1 MSEQIVNA
9 LAQMK
14 QVYLEEVGHNNLER
28 QRLEEEVRQI
38 NEFKKPKLDRVGEED
53 DDIDNDGDVD
63 SSDKYLKHRRS
74 VVTQEVNSDLAKE
87 ILKAMKNLKKGGTPN
102 SNESADNVE
111 RIMRSISSLK
121 PPVKES
127 AYYNWR
133 DTVDE
138 SILWEIIDDT
148 EQKQVKE
155 KNINNY
161 TGKNP
166 VVTVNP
172 EIKTESVLI
181 DTQELNEDFIEESIN
196 IAADYLCEEGLSIE
210 EIEDL
215 IDELGVE
222 EFSEW
227 VMQLGYETLI
237 YEETLQGELLTKEL
251 KARKKPEVS
260 KRPGASSVVQHTPP
274 RPKPEVPPS
283 TKQPEG
289 QLSLDFSKKKPSSTR
304 GRGFTPTSTPNPRR
318 VPTGAARKKQEKQ
331 EQRVSEF
338 KNKLERR
345 KDALNRNIASVQQ
358 VPKRTPITSA
368 GRVKPQSTDDD
379 RTGRTIRT
387 RSSSSTSDKPAA
399 KKGFFG
405 AAIERDRAA
414 RQKARELINQT
425 VQTAQK
431 AGQAASKF
439 GSSVREPFETKAGRN
454 FQALL
459 IKGLRAS
466 SRAARD
472 TAAREVARRRVGM
485 GEDFEFWVNELL
497 DEGYDLSDWTWD
509 ELYEEYEVLQEKAV
523 SEQQQKIF
531 GLALSVKRGETPR
544 SKVSDE
550 VLKIVDS
557 MSEKEIRKY
566 AKTSHEGIPKTVDE
580 SFLVEKVIN
589 FIRENR

>member
-53 DDIDNDGDVD
+53 DDVDNDGDVD

-102 SNESADNVE
+102 SDESADNVE

-127 AYYNWR
+127 SYYNWR

-155 KNINNY
+155 KNINNH

-172 EIKTESVLI
+172 DIKTESVLI

-196 IAADYLCEEGLSIE
+196 IAADYLCEEGLSLE

-227 VMQLGYETLI
+227 VMQLGYETLELI
-237 YEETLQGELLTKEL
+237 ERKLRSGETALPARTRERLGANVSRKSSKEL
-251 KARKKPEVS
+251 K
-260 KRPGASSVVQHTPP
+260 G
-274 RPKPEVPPS
+274 
-283 TKQPEG
+283 
-289 QLSLDFSKKKPSSTR
+289 
-304 GRGFTPTSTPNPRR
+304 
-318 VPTGAARKKQEKQ
+318 GAAQAK
-331 EQRVSEF
+331 
-338 KNKLERR
+338 ERS
-345 KDALNRNIASVQQ
+345 DAARREA
-358 VPKRTPITSA
+358 RA
-368 GRVKPQSTDDD
+368 
-379 RTGRTIRT
+379 
-387 RSSSSTSDKPAA
+387 
-399 KKGFFG
+399 
-405 AAIERDRAA
+405 AA
-414 RQKARELINQT
+414 RQTPEPTERQKRLATLLAKQKSKKALPPGQQRIISG
-425 VQTAQK
+425 AKK
-431 AGQAASKF
+431 AVKTAASPET
-439 GSSVREPFETKAGRN
+439 VRPILKT
-454 FQALL
+454 ALN
-459 IKGLRAS
+459 
-466 SRAARD
+466 
-472 TAAREVARRRVGM
+472 TAARAALSGWEGHKKAMATKKAGGTTGQALRQGLGAATSAFWKKGTSQFTEWV
-485 GEDFEFWVNELL
+485 EDLI

-566 AKTSHEGIPKTVDE
+566 AKTSHEGIPKTVNE